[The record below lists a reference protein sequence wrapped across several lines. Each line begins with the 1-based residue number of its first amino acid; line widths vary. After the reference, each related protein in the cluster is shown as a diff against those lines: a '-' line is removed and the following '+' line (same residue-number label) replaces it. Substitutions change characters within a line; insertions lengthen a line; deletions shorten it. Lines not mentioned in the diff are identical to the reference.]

1 MIKLGD
7 YMLKAVFFD
16 LDGTLIHM
24 DEKKFLEIYFYTM
37 GKWMTERGYSG
48 ERFIG
53 GVVAGTRAMY
63 KNDGSATNEE
73 VFWQHF
79 GTAYGPVSE
88 TEKQVMEDYYDGDFN
103 LTLTAC
109 SGTPEAREIIK
120 FCREAG
126 LITVLSTNPLF
137 PKVATIKRMAL
148 SGLAEEDFHL
158 VTSYENSSF
167 CKPNPAYFTDLLHR
181 FDLSPDEVLVFGNN
195 TFEDGEC
202 ALGAGIKCYVI
213 ETEDLIESEKA
224 THDFCRIKI
233 TEVVD
238 TIKKSINHQ

>member
-1 MIKLGD
+1 
-7 YMLKAVFFD
+7 MLKAVFFD

-24 DEKKFLEIYFYTM
+24 DEELFLKIYFSTM
-37 GKWMTERGYSG
+37 GKWMTDRGYDG

-63 KNDGSATNEE
+63 KNDGKATNED

-79 GTAYGPVSE
+79 GAVYGSVSE
-88 TEKQVMEDYYDGDFN
+88 DEKQVMEDYYNGEFDK
-103 LTLTAC
+103 TLTAC
-109 SGTPEAREIIK
+109 SGTPEAAKIIK

-137 PKVATIKRMAL
+137 PRTATLQRMAL
-148 SGLAEEDFHL
+148 SGLSEGDFHL

-167 CKPNPAYFTDLLHR
+167 CKPNPAYFTDLLRR

-213 ETEDLIESEKA
+213 ETEDLIESDKA
-224 THDFCRIKI
+224 THDFERIKI
-233 TEVVD
+233 TEVIE
-238 TIKKSINHQ
+238 TINKYIY

>member
-1 MIKLGD
+1 
-7 YMLKAVFFD
+7 MLKAVFFD

-24 DEKKFLEIYFYTM
+24 DEKKFLEIYFGTM
-37 GKWMTERGYSG
+37 ESWMRARGYDG
-48 ERFIG
+48 ERFIS

-63 KNDGSATNEE
+63 KNEGKATNED

-79 GTAYGPVSE
+79 GAAYGSVSE
-88 TEKQVMEDYYDGDFN
+88 EEKQVMDDYYNGEFEK
-103 LTLTAC
+103 TLTAC

-137 PKVATIKRMAL
+137 PRTATLQRMAL
-148 SGLAEEDFHL
+148 SGLSEADFHL

-167 CKPNPAYFTDLLHR
+167 CKPNSAYFTDLLHR
-181 FDLSPDEVLVFGNN
+181 FDLAPCEVLVFGNN

-202 ALGAGIKCYVI
+202 ALGAGIKCFVI
-213 ETEDLIESEKA
+213 ETEDLIESDKA
-224 THDFCRIKI
+224 THDFERIKI
-233 TEVVD
+233 TEVID
-238 TIKKSINHQ
+238 TIRKKLQ